1 MAKINRIFAKIKM
14 ERMSSNEFI
23 LRRTRLS
30 DLDAVMAVY
39 AVARKSMREAGNL
52 HQWINGYP
60 SRELIVADIEAS
72 NSYVLEYSGQ
82 IAGVFTFIVGDD
94 PTYAKIEGKWLNN
107 APYGTIHRIAS
118 AGMARG
124 VADACLDFCKRQG
137 VSIRIDTHADNIP
150 MLNWINKS
158 GFTYCGII
166 YVEDGSP
173 RDAFQ
178 LE

>member
-1 MAKINRIFAKIKM
+1 M
-14 ERMSSNEFI
+14 ERMSGNEFTF
-23 LRRTRLS
+23 RRTLLS

-39 AVARKSMREAGNL
+39 EVARKSMRETGNL

-60 SRELIVADIEAS
+60 SRRLIVADIEAS
-72 NSYVLEYSGQ
+72 NSYVVEYSGQ
-82 IAGVFTFIVGDD
+82 IAGVFTFIVGED
-94 PTYAKIEGKWLNN
+94 PTYAKIEGKWLND

-118 AGMARG
+118 AGIVRG
-124 VADACLDFCKRQG
+124 VADTCLDFCKRQG

-173 RDAFQ
+173 RKAFQ
-178 LE
+178 LG